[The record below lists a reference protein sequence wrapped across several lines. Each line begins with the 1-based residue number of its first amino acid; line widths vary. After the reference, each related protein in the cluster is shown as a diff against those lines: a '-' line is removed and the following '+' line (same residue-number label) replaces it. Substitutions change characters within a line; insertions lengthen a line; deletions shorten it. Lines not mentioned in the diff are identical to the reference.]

1 MQSELVSTF
10 LIFGVSLVLGVAMTL
25 LIRSVAWRLD
35 FVAKPRS
42 DRWAKRPTAML
53 GGVAIFATSLI
64 VYFVFVPITQ
74 ESLVL
79 VGGSTVL
86 FFVGLIDDVL
96 NIRPYQKLI
105 GQLVG
110 AIVVVGFGLTL
121 PITGYQVVDVWITIF
136 WLVGITNAINLL
148 DNMDGLAV
156 GIALIAAV
164 SLGISFYVNGQY
176 SELRLI
182 AAYIGALSGFL
193 VFNLNPASIFM
204 GDSGSMFVGF
214 FLAGSVLLNQ
224 VGGRSRG
231 MLPILAVPVL
241 ILFVPIF
248 DTTLVTVIRKMKG
261 RRATQGGRDHTS
273 HRLVA
278 LGLSEKRAVFML
290 YGFAIIAGS
299 ASLVVKYLQLTES
312 LALLAAFSIFL
323 VIIGVFLSR
332 VRVYDAQQ
340 EDLAKKENAAFAFL
354 VNVSYKR
361 RIFEV
366 LLDVFLI
373 SLSYYASYLLVFGS
387 FEESSNWEI
396 FVNSLPILILVKIA
410 AFLIVGVYRGLWR
423 YTSIVDL
430 VTFAKGVILG
440 SVVSV
445 LALLL
450 MYRFN
455 NFSRAVFVVDGLL
468 LFASLAVTRMA
479 FRLIRMAIPST
490 SVSEGRNVLIYGA
503 GDGGEM
509 LLRELRNNP
518 AWGLVP
524 TGFVDDDPA
533 KINLIINGLKVY
545 ESNGKLANICK
556 ENEIS
561 DILLSMRQLDPDR
574 LIELRELCRD
584 ANISLQQAQIRIEPV
599 EFE

>member
-53 GGVAIFATSLI
+53 GGVAIFASSVI

-86 FFVGLIDDVL
+86 FAVGLIDDVL

-323 VIIGVFLSR
+323 VIIGVF
-332 VRVYDAQQ
+332 
-340 EDLAKKENAAFAFL
+340 
-354 VNVSYKR
+354 
-361 RIFEV
+361 I
-366 LLDVFLI
+366 
-373 SLSYYASYLLVFGS
+373 
-387 FEESSNWEI
+387 
-396 FVNSLPILILVKIA
+396 
-410 AFLIVGVYRGLWR
+410 
-423 YTSIVDL
+423 
-430 VTFAKGVILG
+430 
-440 SVVSV
+440 
-445 LALLL
+445 
-450 MYRFN
+450 
-455 NFSRAVFVVDGLL
+455 
-468 LFASLAVTRMA
+468 
-479 FRLIRMAIPST
+479 
-490 SVSEGRNVLIYGA
+490 
-503 GDGGEM
+503 
-509 LLRELRNNP
+509 
-518 AWGLVP
+518 
-524 TGFVDDDPA
+524 
-533 KINLIINGLKVY
+533 
-545 ESNGKLANICK
+545 
-556 ENEIS
+556 
-561 DILLSMRQLDPDR
+561 
-574 LIELRELCRD
+574 
-584 ANISLQQAQIRIEPV
+584 
-599 EFE
+599 